1 VLKNLIITRSIHDNG
16 ITKHTNNIYKH
27 SLNYFTCLECYKSKN
42 QI

>member
-1 VLKNLIITRSIHDNG
+1 MHDKG

-27 SLNYFTCLECYKSKN
+27 SLNYVTLLEYYKLEN